1 MTYGLETEWDYS
13 GRMER
18 DGKTKID
25 EASKKGKR
33 EK

>member
-1 MTYGLETEWDYS
+1 MLEWE
-13 GRMER
+13 GM
-18 DGKTKID
+18 KKQKID